1 MSLHYYKGKPYTPC
15 PKKSKAQWV
24 KWGMDKFGWTKT
36 KANGYK
42 VDQYIAIFH
51 SFSGNNV
58 NKRRRDYGLKQLL
71 KGE

>member
-15 PKKSKAQWV
+15 PRKTKSQWI
-24 KWGMDKFGWTKT
+24 KWGMEKFGWSKARASRTKI
-36 KANGYK
+36 
-42 VDQYIAIFH
+42 DQYRAIFH
-51 SFSGNNV
+51 SYSGNSR